1 MEGNIM
7 EKNYKLKDCP
17 FCGNIPQIEK
27 RKVEEMV
34 DCRLLSYTS
43 VGVWCN
49 TCWFGL
55 CNAVYSKDTTEDTNN
70 EIERVLTE
78 NIQRW
83 NTRNE

>member
-1 MEGNIM
+1 M
-7 EKNYKLKDCP
+7 EKSFDLIPCP
-17 FCGNIPQIEK
+17 FCGNIPEIEK
-27 RKVEEMV
+27 RKVEERV
-34 DCRLLSYTS
+34 DCRLRSYTR

-55 CNAVYSKDTTEDTNN
+55 CSAVHSKDTIENTNK

-83 NTRNE
+83 NTRKYSG